1 MILMFSY
8 WRSPNL
14 DGLLIWFFLIICAT
28 ATLSVMR
35 RTANIAVVHLND
47 AGKLVVFI
55 SLAHCNG
62 DFIQQMP
69 GCVVANF
76 QSAAQLNRRNTSLVR
91 CKKIN
96 RPEPCGQ
103 RQTGAM
109 HDGSSRHGGLVP
121 AGTALAGVTPVDGI
135 VLPAAANRAD
145 KALRKPKPEQLSTAS
160 ILCIVTSPKFLKS
173 NRSSLCHNIVPLH
186 LVTILSHGSCPIFR
200 TVTRY
205 GDLLS

>member
-1 MILMFSY
+1 MILAEKEFRIAFLWIWILNNY
-8 WRSPNL
+8 CFFNFPNIRSTP
-14 DGLLIWFFLIICAT
+14 
-28 ATLSVMR
+28 SR
-35 RTANIAVVHLND
+35 R
-47 AGKLVVFI
+47 
-55 SLAHCNG
+55 
-62 DFIQQMP
+62 
-69 GCVVANF
+69 
-76 QSAAQLNRRNTSLVR
+76 LNRRNTSLVR